1 MGKKKSVVEGA
12 DVPIVKLTPL
22 RERKVG
28 AKSFRKL
35 KANLAAVGLIEP
47 LCVCRE
53 GEMHYILDGYV
64 RYRAFLEMGVE
75 TVPCLILQSRDLY
88 TPNRQVNNLSRKQE
102 TKMLRQAL
110 ETLDEKT
117 VAEAFGMESLGT
129 RLDTALYKDL
139 HEDVRAALD
148 AEKITRQVAKELKH
162 VTQKRQQEIL
172 ALMEKSGDWSLRFA
186 KTQILQTPPG
196 QRTRKKR
203 RSNPWDAS
211 AKKKRNLVKKL
222 TEVEDQYDFYSTI
235 YRQYV
240 ADLLKLVIYVRQIVN
255 RPALLEYLEA
265 HRPETV
271 RMFNEVLAE
280 SEGKAAG

>member
-1 MGKKKSVVEGA
+1 MGKKQSVVQGA

-47 LCVCRE
+47 LCVCKE
-53 GEMHYILDGYV
+53 GETYYILDGYI
-64 RYRAFLEMGVE
+64 RYQAFLEMGVE
-75 TVPCLILQSRDLY
+75 TVPCLILRSRDIY
-88 TPNRQVNNLSRKQE
+88 TPNRQVNGLSRKQE
-102 TKMLRQAL
+102 TKMLRKAL

-117 VAEAFGMESLGT
+117 VAEAFGMESLGS
-129 RLDTALYKDL
+129 RLDTSLCKDL
-139 HEDVRAALD
+139 HADVCAALQ
-148 AEKITRQVAKELKH
+148 AEKITRQTAKELKH
-162 VTQKRQQEIL
+162 VLQKRQQEIL
-172 ALMEKSGDWSLRFA
+172 TLMEKSGDWSTSFA

-211 AKKKRNLVKKL
+211 AKKKRSLVKRL
-222 TEVEDQYDFYSTI
+222 SEVEEQYDFYSTI

-240 ADLLKLVIYVRQIVN
+240 ADLLKLVIYVRQIIN
-255 RPALLEYLEA
+255 RPALLEYLET
-265 HRPETV
+265 HRPDAV
-271 RMFNEVLAE
+271 RMFNEVMAE